1 MLLIPGRT
9 TCTRVSDC
17 STPATCAT
25 SSSILAWSANLN
37 LVPSPPAGYHGP
49 KGDELD
55 EEIDDKI
62 YVEEEHNFVQR
73 KNKKYP
79 LVILHYN
86 QVKAEEP
93 VYTSDNPQET

>member
-1 MLLIPGRT
+1 MLLILDRT
-9 TCTRVSDC
+9 VYTRVS
-17 STPATCAT
+17 ATLLPVLHV
-25 SSSILAWSANLN
+25 SIIHISAWSANIN
-37 LVPSPPAGYHGP
+37 LVPSPPQGYHGP

-62 YVEEEHNFVQR
+62 YVEEEHNFIQR
-73 KNKKYP
+73 KNKRYP